1 MMGMD
6 DADVV
11 GNSAEH
17 SCNIVRVCQRI
28 KVELG
33 QYEQQKSTNS
43 NGKNEEIW
51 ALVEFEMFD
60 ADQPEPLVPPKR
72 IKKWK
77 KF

>member
-1 MMGMD
+1 MEVDASSKRQLDNGDKDNSMMGMD

-33 QYEQQKSTNS
+33 QYEQQKSTNNS
-43 NGKNEEIW
+43 LSGR
-51 ALVEFEMFD
+51 
-60 ADQPEPLVPPKR
+60 PSRKR
-72 IKKWK
+72 QKS
-77 KF
+77 